1 MRWLAGRVRD
11 GNGMV
16 LLPEIIAIGFCI
28 VLIWVS
34 LWLPLAQERR
44 DAEQAA
50 IESTGNLARAF
61 EENTDRIVSG
71 IDQILL
77 SARAAY
83 ADNET
88 GFDVRKWVS
97 KRAKADKFDFFI
109 GRIDEHGI
117 SGDSTLG
124 PAAAGIN
131 LADRDHFRVHL
142 DPAHDDLFISKPV
155 VGRATRQPAVQFT
168 RKMLHADGRF
178 AGVVQ
183 VSLDASEL
191 SRFYQTIEIGNG
203 YVMLAGTDG
212 IIRARGPLSEGVIGH
227 SIDDPALLQAIQ
239 SLPSGS
245 LSTSS
250 PSNDT
255 ARIVSFR

>member
-1 MRWLAGRVRD
+1 MSFSQGTAQRISGRGKPALPRVIGRLGEARRRLAALTGNRD
-11 GNGMV
+11 AVV
-16 LLPEIIAIGFCI
+16 LLPEIVAICFCI
-28 VLIWVS
+28 ALIWFS
-34 LWLPLAQERR
+34 LLVPLAQERQ

-50 IESTGNLARAF
+50 IETTSNLARAF
-61 EENTDRIVSG
+61 EENTDRVLAG

-97 KRAKADKFDFFI
+97 KRARADKFDFFV

-191 SRFYQTIEIGNG
+191 SRVYETI
-203 YVMLAGTDG
+203 
-212 IIRARGPLSEGVIGH
+212 
-227 SIDDPALLQAIQ
+227 
-239 SLPSGS
+239 
-245 LSTSS
+245 
-250 PSNDT
+250 
-255 ARIVSFR
+255 